1 MAINLP
7 IQPIISGI
15 LLGGLFAAAA
25 AGFSLIFGVMEI
37 VDLSHGVQV
46 LLGAYIGYYAL
57 HMFGIDPLL
66 SIGLAFVI
74 VFVLGYVY
82 QRMLIQPVLDED
94 EIKVLLV
101 TFGMAM
107 IVSNFMLQFFSGGY
121 KTITPS
127 YLDSSVYIAGLT
139 IPLSQSV
146 SLIFALIIISLLYLF
161 LQYTDIGRSIRATS
175 QDPTGASLSGINVD
189 HTYAITFALG
199 AGLSAAAGILIGI
212 ASPFNPS
219 QQVSYTI
226 QAFVIVVLGGIGS
239 IPGVIVG
246 GIVLGVATTLGGALF
261 GSVIQDVIMFSFL
274 VLILIVKPS
283 GLFGRSLSGGET

>member
-1 MAINLP
+1 MVNLP

-57 HMFGIDPLL
+57 NAFGIDPLL
-66 SIGLAFVI
+66 SIALAFAV
-74 VFVLGYVY
+74 VFPFGYVY
-82 QRMLIQPVLDED
+82 QRVLIQPIHDED

-101 TFGMAM
+101 TFGVAM
-107 IVSNFMLQFFSGGY
+107 VMGNLMLQFFSGSY
-121 KTITPS
+121 QTITPP
-127 YLDSSVYIAGLT
+127 YLDSSIFIAGLT

-146 SLIFALIIISLLYLF
+146 SLIFAIAIIILLYLL
-161 LQYTDIGRSIRATS
+161 LQYTDVGRSIRATS
-175 QDPTGASLSGINVD
+175 QDPRGASLSGINVG

-219 QQVSYTI
+219 QEVAYTI

-246 GIVLGVATTLGGALF
+246 GIVLGVATTLGGAIF
-261 GSVIQDVIMFSFL
+261 GTVVQDVIMFSLL
-274 VLILIVKPS
+274 VLILAVKPS
-283 GLFGRSLSGGET
+283 GLFGRSLSGGRA